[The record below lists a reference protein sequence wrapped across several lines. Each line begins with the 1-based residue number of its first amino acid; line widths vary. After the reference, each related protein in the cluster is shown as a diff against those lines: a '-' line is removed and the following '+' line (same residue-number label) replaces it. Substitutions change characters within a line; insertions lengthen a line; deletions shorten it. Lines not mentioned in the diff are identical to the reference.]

1 MSVAIRA
8 ATMSDAEAIGR
19 LAAEFQDYLRSLG
32 DRTEFDFGASHYMR
46 DGFGEDPAFAGL
58 VAESGDA
65 VVGYLL
71 YHDGYETDHGRRVV
85 HVIDLYVQAAWRRQG
100 IGESLMRRAAEVGRA
115 RGAQLMLWSVYKPNA
130 LAMRFYEALGAKYI
144 EDLHFMAL
152 NL

>member
-1 MSVAIRA
+1 MTVAIRA

-32 DRTEFDFGASHYMR
+32 DRTEFDFGASHYVR

-71 YHDGYETDHGRRVV
+71 YHDGYE
-85 HVIDLYVQAAWRRQG
+85 IDLYVQAAWRRQG

-115 RGAQLMLWSVYKPNA
+115 RGAQLML
-130 LAMRFYEALGAKYI
+130 
-144 EDLHFMAL
+144 
-152 NL
+152 